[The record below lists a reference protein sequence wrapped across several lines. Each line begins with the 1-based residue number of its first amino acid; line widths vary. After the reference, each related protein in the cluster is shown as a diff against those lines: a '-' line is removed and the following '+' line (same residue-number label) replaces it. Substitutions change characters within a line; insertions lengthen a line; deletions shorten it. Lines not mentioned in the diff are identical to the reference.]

1 MYFALLFAKAYWA
14 ISELS
19 MVALHE
25 RSECITEM
33 RYTHSTYTNF
43 REESLSIYLFVNHA
57 E

>member
-1 MYFALLFAKAYWA
+1 MRMYFVPLFVKAYWA
-14 ISELS
+14 ISEFG

-43 REESLSIYLFVNHA
+43 R
-57 E
+57 